1 MTPARIRELRRAG
14 VLDGSRADAARIA
27 LLDLYEM
34 ARSHERWRAPHHDVL
49 AAEIRC
55 DLDPAAADTPQGR
68 ALRWARARARAR
80 RRTR

>member
-34 ARSHERWRAPHHDVL
+34 ARSRDRWRAPHHAVL

-55 DLDPAAADTPQGR
+55 DLDPAMRDTPRGR
-68 ALRWARARARAR
+68 ALRWAQAR
-80 RRTR
+80 RRKP

>member
-1 MTPARIRELRRAG
+1 MTPARIRELRAAG

-34 ARSHERWRAPHHDVL
+34 ARSRERWRAPPHDVL

-55 DLDPAAADTPQGR
+55 DLDPVMRHTPRGR
-68 ALRWARARARAR
+68 ALRWARTQAR
-80 RRTR
+80 RRTP